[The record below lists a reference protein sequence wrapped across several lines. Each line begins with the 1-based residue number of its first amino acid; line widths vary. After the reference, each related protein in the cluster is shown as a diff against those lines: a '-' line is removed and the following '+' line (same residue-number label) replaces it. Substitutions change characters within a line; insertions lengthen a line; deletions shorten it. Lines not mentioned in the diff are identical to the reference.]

1 MGLYRGKPMRK
12 YFIASV
18 VAVLA
23 FAFAAF
29 AASLNVDGGV
39 LASGQDNTLTCGND
53 AVVDNVEVSYATSND
68 TTGHW
73 IDAIHLQFPVS
84 CAGSYAIVNGFGPL
98 VNTQILSLVSANT
111 IDGTGKVVLD
121 IFDGATR
128 VADLIN
134 IQVMVKDELVVG
146 TYEYPG
152 FEASG
157 NPIVIRSTN
166 P

>member
-1 MGLYRGKPMRK
+1 MKK

-18 VAVLA
+18 VAVMA

-29 AASLNVDGGV
+29 AAQLSVDGGV

-53 AVVDNVEVSYATSND
+53 AVVDDVKVSYATSND

-73 IDAIHLQFPVS
+73 IGAIHLQFPTS
-84 CAGSYAIVNGFGPL
+84 CEGSYAIVNGFGPAA
-98 VNTQILSLVSANT
+98 NNQILSLISAT
-111 IDGTGKVVLD
+111 PIEPDGTVVLD
-121 IFDGATR
+121 VADGPTR
-128 VADLIN
+128 VADLTN
-134 IQVMVKDELVVG
+134 IQVMVKDELVG
-146 TYEYPG
+146 GEYPG

-157 NPIVIRSTN
+157 NPIQIRSTA